1 MSGVLVSREGGIMR
15 ITLDRPEKLNALD
28 GELVHKMRLAFEE
41 AAIVHD
47 VRVVVLTGSGRA
59 FCAGQDLAD
68 PAVAPGSDLG
78 MTIEHFYN
86 PLIRTM
92 RALPKPI
99 VARVN
104 GVAAGAGA
112 NLAFAADLVVAA
124 RSASFI
130 ESFSRI
136 GLLPDSGGTWMM
148 PRLFGYARAVGLAML
163 GERVSAEQAH
173 AWGAIW
179 QVVDDQDLDSA
190 CATLA
195 ETLAQAGRRRARWAR
210 SRWRSNPP
218 RPRRSTP
225 RSTTSVNCS
234 AGSVRRATTARAWR
248 PLPLSASRS
257 SRGDERSSANARR
270 AMRGGHV
277 FARSRLTDGRD
288 GDRCGCAG
296 LRQSFDDAGPRD
308 DRPQH
313 QRRQRSPTSRPD
325 ARVNAWSPSA
335 EKRI

>member
-1 MSGVLVSREGGIMR
+1 MSGVLVTREGGIMR

-28 GELVHKMRLAFEE
+28 GELVHKVRLGFEE

-47 VRVVVLTGSGRA
+47 VRVVVLTGNGRA

-78 MTIEHFYN
+78 MMIEHFYN
-86 PLIRTM
+86 PLIRAM

-163 GERVSAEQAH
+163 GERISAEQAH

-179 QVVDDQDLDSA
+179 QVVDDEDLDSA
-190 CATLA
+190 CATLTQ
-195 ETLAQAGRRRARWAR
+195 TLAQAPTRALGAIKVAFEATATSTLDAALDDERELQRRL
-210 SRWRSNPP
+210 
-218 RPRRSTP
+218 
-225 RSTTSVNCS
+225 
-234 AGSVRRATTARAWR
+234 G
-248 PLPLSASRS
+248 ASRDY
-257 SRGDERSSANARR
+257 REGVEA
-270 AMRGGHV
+270 
-277 FARSRLTDGRD
+277 FAAKRKPEFEGR
-288 GDRCGCAG
+288 
-296 LRQSFDDAGPRD
+296 
-308 DRPQH
+308 
-313 QRRQRSPTSRPD
+313 
-325 ARVNAWSPSA
+325 
-335 EKRI
+335 